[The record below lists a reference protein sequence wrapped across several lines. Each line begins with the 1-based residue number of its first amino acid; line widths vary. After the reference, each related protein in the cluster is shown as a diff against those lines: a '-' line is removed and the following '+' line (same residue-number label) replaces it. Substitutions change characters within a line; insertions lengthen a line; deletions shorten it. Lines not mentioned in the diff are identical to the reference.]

1 MKRRGCSWLTFHLPL
16 FPSSKTH
23 NMKNKH
29 LPFFFSLVLTTL
41 SLGFFAQNV
50 PVAGFSISPNPVC
63 VGQIIQITDVSTNL
77 PNAWSYTIRPVGIG
91 PGPGAP
97 TVVTVQNPTVVFP
110 NPGTFSIS
118 LVATNGSGSST
129 VYTQT
134 LTVLQSPNVNITPA
148 NPSSCAGGAPVNITV
163 STGGGPGGGTLT
175 YSWSTGATTNTI
187 SVSPSVTTIYTCV
200 ITSTSGC
207 SSIRTSTVTIGT
219 PTITVNS
226 VPANICPGSSS
237 TLTATGSG
245 PVPITYTWSTGSN
258 MGSITTSVP
267 GVYTA
272 SLTNGQGCVGIQSYT
287 LGTSTTLSLT
297 VASNPSILCAGN
309 TATLNVSGASSYT
322 WSNNSNS
329 VNPTVNPT
337 STSSYTVSGSI
348 GTCTGS
354 AVLTLSV
361 NTIPTINIASTA
373 NSVCAGTTV
382 TLSAS
387 GANTYTWLP
396 SNVNTT
402 SITAS
407 PSSNVTYT
415 ARGINPGC
423 PARNATITINV
434 LPSPNISVS
443 SSASMACA
451 GDVVALAASGSANS
465 YSWSNGSSSAI
476 IIITPS
482 VTTTY
487 TVTGLNTNNCSAKAV
502 ITQSVT
508 DCTGLSNQ
516 VVTGNQLSVYP
527 NPSNGVV
534 NIISPTNLQLSLL
547 DLAGR
552 CFIQINLSAEVPVE
566 INTNDLPAGIY
577 YFNANN
583 QVLKQKLV
591 ILK

>member
-1 MKRRGCSWLTFHLPL
+1 
-16 FPSSKTH
+16 
-23 NMKNKH
+23 MKNKH
-29 LPFFFSLVLTTL
+29 LQYFFSLVLITL
-41 SLGFFAQNV
+41 CVGSYAQTV

-63 VGQIIQITDVSTNL
+63 VGQVIQITDGSTNL

-118 LVATNGSGSST
+118 LFATNGAGSST

-134 LTVLQSPNVNITPA
+134 ISVLQSPNVNITPA

-175 YSWSTGATTNTI
+175 YSWSTGATTNTV
-187 SVSPSVTTIYTCV
+187 SVSPSVTTVYTCI
-200 ITSTSGC
+200 ITSTTGC

-258 MGSITTSVP
+258 MGTITTSVP

-297 VASNPSILCAGN
+297 VASTPSILCAGN

-337 STSSYTVSGSI
+337 STSTYTVSGAI

-361 NTIPTINIASTA
+361 NSIPTINIASTA

-382 TLSAS
+382 TLTAS
-387 GANTYTWLP
+387 GATTYTWLP

-402 SITAS
+402 SITAT

-423 PARNATITINV
+423 PARNASITINV

-443 SSASMACA
+443 SSASMACV

-476 IIITPS
+476 IIITAS

-508 DCTGLSNQ
+508 DCTGLSNNG
-516 VVTGNQLSVYP
+516 VSGNMLSVFP

-534 NIISPTNLQLSLL
+534 NLISPINLTLSLL
-547 DLAGR
+547 DLTGR
-552 CFIQINLSAEVPVE
+552 CLINIHLTADMPSE
-566 INTNDLPAGIY
+566 INTANLPAGIY
-577 YFNANN
+577 YFTTTNN

>member
-1 MKRRGCSWLTFHLPL
+1 MKS
-16 FPSSKTH
+16 
-23 NMKNKH
+23 KH
-29 LPFFFSLVLTTL
+29 LQYFFSLVLITL
-41 SLGFFAQNV
+41 CLGSYAQTV

-63 VGQIIQITDVSTNL
+63 VGQVIQITDGSTNL

-118 LVATNGSGSST
+118 LVATNGAGSST

-134 LTVLQSPNVNITPA
+134 ITVLQSPNVNITPA

-175 YSWSTGATTNTI
+175 YSWSTGATTNTV
-187 SVSPSVTTIYTCV
+187 SVSPSVTTVYTCV
-200 ITSTSGC
+200 VTSTTGC

-258 MGSITTSVP
+258 MGTITTSVP

-297 VASNPSILCAGN
+297 VASTPSILCAGN

-337 STSSYTVSGSI
+337 STSTYTVSGAI

-361 NTIPTINIASTA
+361 NSIPTINIASTA

-382 TLSAS
+382 TLTAS
-387 GANTYTWLP
+387 GATTYTWLP

-402 SITAS
+402 SITAT

-423 PARNATITINV
+423 PARNASITINV

-443 SSASMACA
+443 SSASMACV

-476 IIITPS
+476 IIITAS

-508 DCTGLSNQ
+508 DCTGLSNNG
-516 VVTGNQLSVYP
+516 VSGNMLSVFP

-534 NIISPTNLQLSLL
+534 NLISPTNITLSLL
-547 DLAGR
+547 DLTGR
-552 CFIQINLSAEVPVE
+552 CLIKIHLTADMPSE
-566 INTNDLPAGIY
+566 INTANLPAGIY
-577 YFNANN
+577 YFTTTNN

>member
-1 MKRRGCSWLTFHLPL
+1 MKS
-16 FPSSKTH
+16 
-23 NMKNKH
+23 KH
-29 LPFFFSLVLTTL
+29 LQYFFSLVLITL
-41 SLGFFAQNV
+41 CLGSYAQTV

-63 VGQIIQITDVSTNL
+63 VGQVIQITDGSTNL

-118 LVATNGSGSST
+118 LVATNGAGSST

-134 LTVLQSPNVNITPA
+134 ISVLQSPNVNITPA

-175 YSWSTGATTNTI
+175 YSWSTGATTNTV
-187 SVSPSVTTIYTCV
+187 SVSPSVTTVYTCV
-200 ITSTSGC
+200 VTSTTGC

-258 MGSITTSVP
+258 MGTITTSVP

-297 VASNPSILCAGN
+297 VASTPSILCAGN

-337 STSSYTVSGSI
+337 STSTYTVSGAI

-361 NTIPTINIASTA
+361 NSIPTINIASTA

-382 TLSAS
+382 TLTAS
-387 GANTYTWLP
+387 GATTYTWLP

-402 SITAS
+402 SITAT

-423 PARNATITINV
+423 PARNASITINV

-443 SSASMACA
+443 SSASMACV

-476 IIITPS
+476 IIITAS

-508 DCTGLSNQ
+508 DCTGLSNNG
-516 VVTGNQLSVYP
+516 VSGNMLSVFP

-534 NIISPTNLQLSLL
+534 NLISPTNITLSLL
-547 DLAGR
+547 DLTGR
-552 CFIQINLSAEVPVE
+552 CLIKIHLTADMPSE
-566 INTNDLPAGIY
+566 INTANLPAGIY
-577 YFNANN
+577 YFTTTNN

>member
-1 MKRRGCSWLTFHLPL
+1 MKS
-16 FPSSKTH
+16 
-23 NMKNKH
+23 KH
-29 LPFFFSLVLTTL
+29 LQYFFSLVLITL
-41 SLGFFAQNV
+41 CLGSYAQTV

-63 VGQIIQITDVSTNL
+63 VGQVIQITDGSTNL

-118 LVATNGSGSST
+118 LVATNGAGSST

-134 LTVLQSPNVNITPA
+134 ISVLQSPNVNITPA

-175 YSWSTGATTNTI
+175 YSWSTGATTNTV
-187 SVSPSVTTIYTCV
+187 SVSPSVTTVYTCV
-200 ITSTSGC
+200 ITSTTGC

-258 MGSITTSVP
+258 MGTITTSVP

-297 VASNPSILCAGN
+297 VGSNPSILCAGN
-309 TATLNVSGASSYT
+309 TATLNVSGASTYT

-337 STSSYTVSGSI
+337 STSTYTVSGAI

-361 NTIPTINIASTA
+361 NSIPTINIASTA

-382 TLSAS
+382 TLTAS
-387 GANTYTWLP
+387 GATTYTWLP

-402 SITAS
+402 SITAT

-423 PARNATITINV
+423 PARNASITINV

-465 YSWSNGSSSAI
+465 YSWSNGGNSAI

-508 DCTGLSNQ
+508 DCTGLSNNG
-516 VVTGNQLSVYP
+516 VSGNMLSVFP

-534 NIISPTNLQLSLL
+534 NLISPTNITLSLL
-547 DLAGR
+547 DLTGR
-552 CFIQINLSAEVPVE
+552 CLIKIHLTADMPSE
-566 INTNDLPAGIY
+566 INTANLPAGIY
-577 YFNANN
+577 YFTTTNN

>member
-1 MKRRGCSWLTFHLPL
+1 MKS
-16 FPSSKTH
+16 
-23 NMKNKH
+23 KH
-29 LPFFFSLVLTTL
+29 LQYFFSLVLITL
-41 SLGFFAQNV
+41 CLGSYAQTV

-63 VGQIIQITDVSTNL
+63 VGQVIQITDGSTNL

-118 LVATNGSGSST
+118 LVATNGAGSST

-134 LTVLQSPNVNITPA
+134 ISVLQSPNVNITPA

-175 YSWSTGATTNTI
+175 YSWSTGATTNTV
-187 SVSPSVTTIYTCV
+187 SVSPSVTTVYTCV
-200 ITSTSGC
+200 VTSTTGC

-258 MGSITTSVP
+258 MGTITTSVP

-297 VASNPSILCAGN
+297 VASTPSILCAGN
-309 TATLNVSGASSYT
+309 TATLNVSGASTYT

-337 STSSYTVSGSI
+337 STSTYTVSGAI

-361 NTIPTINIASTA
+361 NSIPTINIASTA

-382 TLSAS
+382 TLTAS
-387 GANTYTWLP
+387 GATTYTWLP

-402 SITAS
+402 SITAT

-423 PARNATITINV
+423 PARNASITINV

-443 SSASMACA
+443 SSASMACV

-476 IIITPS
+476 IIITAS

-508 DCTGLSNQ
+508 DCTGLSNNG
-516 VVTGNQLSVYP
+516 VSGNMLSVFP

-534 NIISPTNLQLSLL
+534 NLISPTNITLSLL
-547 DLAGR
+547 DLTGR
-552 CFIQINLSAEVPVE
+552 CLIKIHLTADMPSE
-566 INTNDLPAGIY
+566 INTANLPAGIY
-577 YFNANN
+577 YFTTTNN

>member
-1 MKRRGCSWLTFHLPL
+1 MKS
-16 FPSSKTH
+16 
-23 NMKNKH
+23 KH
-29 LPFFFSLVLTTL
+29 LQYFFSLVLITL
-41 SLGFFAQNV
+41 CLGSYAQTV

-63 VGQIIQITDVSTNL
+63 VGQVIQITDGSTNL

-118 LVATNGSGSST
+118 LVATNGAGSST

-134 LTVLQSPNVNITPA
+134 ITVLQSPNVNITPA

-175 YSWSTGATTNTI
+175 YSWSTGATTNTV
-187 SVSPSVTTIYTCV
+187 SVSPSVTTVYTCV
-200 ITSTSGC
+200 ITSTTGC

-258 MGSITTSVP
+258 MGTITTSVP

-297 VASNPSILCAGN
+297 VASTPSILCAGN

-337 STSSYTVSGSI
+337 STSSYTVSGAI

-361 NTIPTINIASTA
+361 NSIPTINIASTA

-387 GANTYTWLP
+387 GATTYTWLP

-402 SITAS
+402 SITAT

-423 PARNATITINV
+423 PARNASITINV

-443 SSASMACA
+443 SSASMACV

-476 IIITPS
+476 IIITAS

-502 ITQSVT
+502 ITQSVS
-508 DCTGLSNQ
+508 DCTGLFSATTKNQ
-516 VVTGNQLSVYP
+516 SLTLYP
-527 NPSNGVV
+527 NPARSLFNLWSPLDVQVSVFDTQGKCTLRIDLKAMETVQ
-534 NIISPTNLQLSLL
+534 ISTEEW
-547 DLAGR
+547 R
-552 CFIQINLSAEVPVE
+552 
-566 INTNDLPAGIY
+566 TGIY
-577 YFNANN
+577 FLMTSNEAAP
-583 QVLKQKLV
+583 VKQKLL
-591 ILK
+591 ILKD